1 MIRYSLTCHNGHPFD
16 GWFANSGAF
25 DMQASQGLII
35 CPTCGSAEIKKSI
48 MAPNVSPKTRHKGR
62 EPSRGRLDVMPD
74 GAPPPTVPEPSATAL
89 PSKVEGET
97 RTEPVA
103 LGPMPS
109 EQIAKLVTFMRQVR
123 QTVEANAENVGGDFA
138 EEARK
143 MHYGECEERAIYGEA
158 TIDDAAELVD
168 EGISVL
174 PLPPLPEDQN

>member
-25 DMQASQGLII
+25 DMQVSSGLIT
-35 CPTCGSAEIKKSI
+35 CPTCGSVEIKKSI
-48 MAPNVSPKTRHKGR
+48 MAPNVSPKTRQKGS
-62 EPSRGRLDVMPD
+62 EPSRSRPD
-74 GAPPPTVPEPSATAL
+74 ALPDSAPPPAVPEPSGPTL
-89 PSKVEGET
+89 PSTRVQET
-97 RTEPVA
+97 RSDPVA
-103 LGPMPS
+103 SGPMPS

-143 MHYGECEERAIYGEA
+143 MHYGESEERAIYGEA
-158 TIDDAAELVD
+158 TIDDAAELMD

-174 PLPPLPEDQN
+174 PLPSLPEDQN